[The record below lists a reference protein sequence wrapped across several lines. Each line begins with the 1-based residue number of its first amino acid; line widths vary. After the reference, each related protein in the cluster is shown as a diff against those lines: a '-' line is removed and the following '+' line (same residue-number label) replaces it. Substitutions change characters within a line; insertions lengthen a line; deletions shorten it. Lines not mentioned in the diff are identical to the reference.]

1 MWSWGDTVSTATTF
15 ATKMAE
21 RAALIGSGLATGVGL
36 LTAPL
41 GDLISPDSASDVE
54 QETKEYW
61 DKRNAPYEP
70 EDMRDRH

>member
-1 MWSWGDTVSTATTF
+1 VVLGRYGFHRDDVCDNNGRASSPHRFRIGDRTWSV
-15 ATKMAE
+15 
-21 RAALIGSGLATGVGL
+21 
-36 LTAPL
+36 TAPL